1 MQITAVRLTPVNIPL
16 DIPFLWTGGLY
27 PGTTKVIIE
36 VETDEGLT
44 GLGEAPSDEV
54 MPALRSMADRIVGRD
69 PLDIADLERR
79 CVPPWQI
86 VQNTDG
92 NAVVR
97 AFGAIEIALW
107 DLRGKAWGQPLYQ
120 LLGGAVRKDIPFTEY
135 FSFRAMADGT
145 PAEMT
150 PEAVVDYCLR
160 MREEHGSTFFEGKL
174 ILGDPDLEIE
184 TVRRMREAL
193 GPKAM
198 IRLDS
203 NMQWSLATARRVL
216 RELEPYD
223 VRNYEDP
230 VGTWEEMAALRQ
242 HSSIPFSSHVP
253 DIRRAVAL
261 GVPDTIVVNFS
272 VLGGISRAVR
282 FIGACEA
289 MGVGFWC
296 YSGDAGDLHRRIPPH
311 GRGDAAHHRAQ
322 PVAVP
327 LAGGRRDRRRA
338 VPADRQRHPGA
349 GGTGPRRGAGPRG
362 HGPLAPALPRPR
374 ADGPLPR
381 PLERRPLPAAA
392 PRLSGAPTD
401 LLSRPGRRPEDELA
415 YGPLVSM
422 NAVWAPRARAA
433 ASPKHVAFRRPAL
446 VARAR
451 FRRFGG

>member
-1 MQITAVRLTPVNIPL
+1 MKITGVRLTPVNIPL
-16 DIPFLWTGGLY
+16 DLPFLWTGGLY
-27 PGTTKVIIE
+27 PGTTKVIVE

-44 GLGEAPSDEV
+44 GLGEAPSDELL
-54 MPALRSMADRIVGRD
+54 PTLRGLAERITGHD
-69 PLDIADLERR
+69 PLDIADLEAR

-97 AFGAIEIALW
+97 AFGALEIALW

-135 FSFRAMADGT
+135 FSFRASGDGQET
-145 PAEMT
+145 RLTTES
-150 PEAVVDYCLR
+150 VVDYCLQ

-184 TVRRMREAL
+184 TVRRLREAL

-203 NMQWSLATARRVL
+203 NMQWSLPTAIRIL

-230 VGTWEEMAALRQ
+230 VGTFEEMAQLRR

-261 GVPDTIVVNFS
+261 GVPDTIVVNFA
-272 VLGGISRAVR
+272 VLGGIARSVR

-296 YSGDAGDLHRRIPPH
+296 YSGDAGICTAAYLHMVAAMPH
-311 GRGDAAHHRAQ
+311 ITEPSQSLFRWQVGD
-322 PVAVP
+322 VI
-327 LAGGRRDRRRA
+327 AGGPFRQKDNVIRVPEGPGLGVEIDREALARWHKHYVDNGPMDHFLDPWSDGHYRR
-338 VPADRQRHPGA
+338 
-349 GGTGPRRGAGPRG
+349 
-362 HGPLAPALPRPR
+362 LPF
-374 ADGPLPR
+374 A
-381 PLERRPLPAAA
+381 
-392 PRLSGAPTD
+392 
-401 LLSRPGRRPEDELA
+401 
-415 YGPLVSM
+415 
-422 NAVWAPRARAA
+422 
-433 ASPKHVAFRRPAL
+433 
-446 VARAR
+446 
-451 FRRFGG
+451 